1 MATPKICRSAKHRV
15 LIATLAF
22 GFSGPLS
29 AEVVQLPAPPLDLD
43 GGQIESTSG
52 GQPVGAAGQ
61 EVTAP
66 EQAIPEKPGEA
77 NKPIQANKTTQDG
90 KAIQDGTPP
99 VRLADPVKSASDKP
113 PSQVVP
119 NPLEPPKLNT
129 DPNAEIEDLVPPPA
143 MQPAPAAPPA
153 ASNRRRAGLGATA
166 AGFSAAPTMIGDLF
180 GGSFSTFG
188 GSQTV
193 RFSGYA
199 PANQVPLSNPGD
211 ASATLL
217 FEFGSDTFPNDVTTQ
232 GSGFDVSGDS
242 IADTFAIAEPIPPSD
257 ALVSPGP
264 GFLFDG
270 GTATYTD
277 NTTNT
282 TAQDGSYANLSTFLV
297 EYSYTNSLSG
307 DGDGDGN
314 GDGNGR
320 PLPGPGVATRR
331 VKLSENFSPEVRD
344 RCFFSYNFFND
355 AFANLGDISRYTLG
369 VERQLVDRIFSFEA
383 RLVMAGTYGSTQDLD
398 QKESRD
404 FELGNAALISKLAL
418 LRTERLLWSGGVGV
432 TLPTADDS
440 RFYQGSEELFRVE
453 NESFHILP
461 FTALLMRINRDTAMQ
476 AYLQLDVAANGD
488 PVFGNLSGG
497 PLPKLGVFTDSTL
510 ITTDVAFSRTVY
522 RGQRQSVLQQLIAN
536 AELHY
541 TGTLQ
546 PSDFVSDGTLTYT
559 NLKRNF
565 NVVNATGGMHFVLNN
580 DLVVT
585 PAMSIPLRSGLDQQF
600 DYEAIVQVNWLR

>member
-1 MATPKICRSAKHRV
+1 MGTPKICLSAKRRV
-15 LIATLAF
+15 LFALLAF
-22 GFSGPLS
+22 GLAGPLS
-29 AEVVQLPAPPLDLD
+29 ADVVQLPAPPLDLD
-43 GGQIESTSG
+43 GGVIKSASG
-52 GQPVGAAGQ
+52 DQPVEATAQ
-61 EVTAP
+61 EEAVP
-66 EQAIPEKPGEA
+66 QQAVPQ
-77 NKPIQANKTTQDG
+77 QAVQDG
-90 KAIQDGTPP
+90 KAILDDQPP
-99 VRLADPVKSASDKP
+99 VQLADPVEPVTDDPQSP
-113 PSQVVP
+113 VVP
-119 NPLEPPKLNT
+119 SPVEPPQLNT
-129 DPNAEIEDLVPPPA
+129 DPNAEIEDLVPPPVT
-143 MQPAPAAPPA
+143 QPPPTAPPA
-153 ASNRRRAGLGATA
+153 ASRSRRQAGLGATA

-193 RFSGYA
+193 SFSAYA
-199 PANQVPLSNPGD
+199 PAHQVPLGNAG
-211 ASATLL
+211 AANATLL
-217 FEFGSDTFPNDVTTQ
+217 FEFGSSTFPDDVTTQ
-232 GSGFDVSGDS
+232 GLGFDVSGDT

-282 TAQDGSYANLSTFLV
+282 TAQNGSYADLSTFLV

-307 DGDGDGN
+307 DAA
-314 GDGNGR
+314 GNGR

-344 RCFFSYNFFND
+344 RCFMSYNFFND

-369 VERQLVDRIFSFEA
+369 VERQLVDRIFSVEA
-383 RLVMAGTYGSTQDLD
+383 RLVMAGTYASTQDLD
-398 QKESRD
+398 QGESRD

-440 RFYQGSEELFRVE
+440 RFFQGNQELFRVE
-453 NESFHILP
+453 NQSFHILP
-461 FTALLMRINRDTAMQ
+461 FTALLMKINRDTAMQ

-488 PVFGNLSGG
+488 SIYGDLLGG

-510 ITTDVAFSRTVY
+510 MTVDVAFSRTVY
-522 RGQRQSVLQQLIAN
+522 RSQQQSVVQQLIAN

-546 PSDFVSDGTLTYT
+546 PSDFVTDGSLTYT

-585 PAMSIPLRSGLDQQF
+585 PAMSIPLRSGLDEQF

>member
-1 MATPKICRSAKHRV
+1 MT
-15 LIATLAF
+15 TLAL

-29 AEVVQLPAPPLDLD
+29 AEVVQLPAPPLDLED
-43 GGQIESTSG
+43 RQIESSSD
-52 GQPVGAAGQ
+52 GQPLEAIGQ
-61 EVTAP
+61 EVAAP
-66 EQAIPEKPGEA
+66 QQAIPEKPGEA
-77 NKPIQANKTTQDG
+77 VQATQDG
-90 KAIQDGTPP
+90 KAKQEGEESQGGKAAQAGKATQDGTPP
-99 VRLADPVKSASDKP
+99 VRLTDPIKPASDDP
-113 PSQVVP
+113 RSQVVP
-119 NPLEPPKLNT
+119 SPVEPPRLNT
-129 DPNAEIEDLVPPPA
+129 DPNAEIEDLVPPPV
-143 MQPAPAAPPA
+143 MQAPPAPRRA

-166 AGFSAAPTMIGDLF
+166 AGFSAAPTIIGDLF

-193 RFSGYA
+193 RFSAYA
-199 PANQVPLSNPGD
+199 QANQLPVSEPGD
-211 ASATLL
+211 ANATLV

-232 GSGFDVSGDS
+232 DAGFDVSGDS

-277 NTTNT
+277 NRTNT

-297 EYSYTNSLSG
+297 EYSYTNSIS
-307 DGDGDGN
+307 DG

-344 RCFFSYNFFND
+344 RCFLSYNFFND

-404 FELGNAALISKLAL
+404 FELGNAALISKFAL

-440 RFYQGSEELFRVE
+440 RFYRGSEELFRVE

-461 FTALLMRINRDTAMQ
+461 FTALLMKINRNTAMQ

-488 PVFGNLSGG
+488 SVFGNLAGG

-522 RGQRQSVLQQLIAN
+522 RGQRQSVLQKLIAN

-565 NVVNATGGMHFVLNN
+565 NVVNATAGMHFVLNN

-585 PAMSIPLRSGLDQQF
+585 PAMSIPLRSGLDEQF